1 MLAHRAR
8 SEENAY
14 DDYTDASTGKAG
26 CARMTGGAA
35 SLAADRIKLGPQL
48 RSGPSNDRLRHVLL
62 RLFAVCSIVGLLA
75 CASAPRAPAVAHEE
89 EADAAVSEEAPP
101 PVETAILDAPE
112 RSRPPS
118 TASYAEAMSTPEA
131 LDVHDDHAH
140 LSDGQLTG
148 PMGGV
153 TRGCRLPSN
162 AKVTIKTAVQYGR
175 AIGVTVDVR
184 LIKPKSARR
193 RSKAAARAEAKA
205 LAKIAACID
214 RNVRAVVW
222 PPSRRRDSFTMDL

>member
-1 MLAHRAR
+1 M
-8 SEENAY
+8 
-14 DDYTDASTGKAG
+14 
-26 CARMTGGAA
+26 
-35 SLAADRIKLGPQL
+35 
-48 RSGPSNDRLRHVLL
+48 LL
-62 RLFAVCSIVGLLA
+62 RLFAVCSIVGILA
-75 CASAPRAPAVAHEE
+75 CAGAPPAPAVAHDEE
-89 EADAAVSEEAPP
+89 EADAAVSEEPPP
-101 PVETAILDAPE
+101 PVETAIVDAPE

-118 TASYAEAMSTPEA
+118 TASYAEAMSTPEE

-148 PMGGV
+148 PMRGV
-153 TRGCRLPSN
+153 ANGCRLPSN

-184 LIKPKSARR
+184 LTKPKSARR

-205 LAKIAACID
+205 IAKIAACID

-222 PPSRRRDSFTMDL
+222 PPSGRRDWFTMDL